1 MSLMPA
7 HASLRKY
14 SGSRLLDCGVRSAD
28 LSNVNGVILLSM
40 PAGIEKRRFTADEYQ
55 AMGLAGI
62 LSEDDRVELID
73 GEILVMTPISAA
85 HAAAVNRANRALV
98 RAAGDAAIVSPQ
110 NPVRLNL
117 FNEPQ
122 PDLVLFRP
130 RDDFYR
136 TTHPLI
142 SDVLLVIEIAH
153 SSLRYDRDV
162 KTALYARHAVVEY
175 WLVHLESGTLTRYT
189 SPGDGAYRE
198 TAVHARGERMAPR
211 ALPDCVISV
220 DDLI

>member
-1 MSLMPA
+1 M
-7 HASLRKY
+7 
-14 SGSRLLDCGVRSAD
+14 
-28 LSNVNGVILLSM
+28 
-40 PAGIEKRRFTADEYQ
+40 
-55 AMGLAGI
+55 AGI
-62 LSEDDRVELID
+62 LYKDDRVELID

-85 HAAAVNRANRALV
+85 HAAAVNRATRALV

-153 SSLRYDRDV
+153 SSLRYDCDV
-162 KTALYARHAVVEY
+162 KAALYARHAVVEY
-175 WLVHLESGTLTRYT
+175 CAGS
-189 SPGDGAYRE
+189 SRE
-198 TAVHARGERMAPR
+198 RHCD
-211 ALPDCVISV
+211 ALYVS
-220 DDLI
+220 